1 MASNATNPPDYGDYR
16 DAEARR
22 EAEARRR
29 AQEQSRR
36 DAAPASDTASAY
48 AVGPGEEPQAVTLRD
63 RVRWGPVWA
72 GLLTT
77 FTLFLLLALL
87 AYGIGLLANNGNTTS
102 GASTWVIAIIGL
114 IAFFVGGY
122 VAEWTASIR
131 GRNAGMLNGFM
142 VWALGTTF
150 ILAFSLFGLGT
161 LFGAVGSIVAQFVV
175 TGRVTTVNVN
185 PTQIAAATRGAAWG
199 AFFSLLIAAIAA
211 TVGGMLAG
219 EGRVPG
225 RAHERVPATR

>member
-1 MASNATNPPDYGDYR
+1 MASSATNPPDYGDYR
-16 DAEARR
+16 DAEARQ
-22 EAEARRR
+22 R

-36 DAAPASDTASAY
+36 DAAPPAGAASAY
-48 AVGPGEEPQAVTLRD
+48 AVGPGEEQRAVTLRD

-72 GLLTT
+72 GLVTT
-77 FTLFLLLALL
+77 FTVFLLLALL
-87 AYGIGLLANNGNTTS
+87 AHGLGLLANIGGTTS

-122 VAEWTASIR
+122 VAESTASVR
-131 GRNAGMLNGFM
+131 DHNAGMLNGFM
-142 VWALGTTF
+142 VWALGTTL
-150 ILAFSLFGLGT
+150 ILAFSLFGLRT
-161 LFGAVGSIVAQFVV
+161 IFGVVGIIVAQLVA
-175 TGRVTTVNVN
+175 TG
-185 PTQIAAATRGAAWG
+185 WG

-219 EGRVPG
+219 EGRVLG